1 MDKVLLKNK
10 LARLGVKEEEYSLEG
25 DLNPNTI
32 VLYRNYSKWEVFY
45 LDEKGGRNV
54 ERNFISEDEAFD
66 YIYKLFFDEKEIKI

>member
-45 LDEKGGRNV
+45 LDERGGRNV

-66 YIYKLFFDEKEIKI
+66 YIYKLFFNEKEIKD

>member
-32 VLYRNYSKWEVFY
+32 VLYRNYSKWGE
-45 LDEKGGRNV
+45 
-54 ERNFISEDEAFD
+54 
-66 YIYKLFFDEKEIKI
+66 